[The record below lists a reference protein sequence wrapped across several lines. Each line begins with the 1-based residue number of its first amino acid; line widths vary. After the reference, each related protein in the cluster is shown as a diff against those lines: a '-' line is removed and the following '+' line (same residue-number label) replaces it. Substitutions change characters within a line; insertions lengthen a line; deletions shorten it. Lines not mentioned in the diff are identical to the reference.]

1 MKKNSTLSGILTY
14 VAIVFVIVVINIL
27 LCIPIKNIEKN
38 SANLKV
44 NFENTIKQSQVSD
57 EVKSSYNEYFESMK
71 NEYSLLGR
79 NYTNMVVALLA
90 VVSLGLVVFGLVYRV
105 NSNRNKGIYNAVI
118 LAGITTIFYLMYFAV
133 NFSNT
138 FEKLF

>member
-44 NFENTIKQSQVSD
+44 NFENTIKQSQVSE

>member
-14 VAIVFVIVVINIL
+14 VAIVLVIVVINIL

-44 NFENTIKQSQVSD
+44 NYENTIKQSQVSE
-57 EVKSSYNEYFESMK
+57 EVKNSYNEYLESMK

>member
-14 VAIVFVIVVINIL
+14 VAIVLVIVVINIL

-44 NFENTIKQSQVSD
+44 NFENTIKQSQVSE
-57 EVKSSYNEYFESMK
+57 EVRNSYNEYFESMK

-79 NYTNMVVALLA
+79 NYTNMVVALFA
-90 VVSLGLVVFGLVYRV
+90 VVSLGLVVFGLIYRV

>member
-14 VAIVFVIVVINIL
+14 VAIVLVIVVINIL

-44 NFENTIKQSQVSD
+44 NFENTIKQSQVSE
-57 EVKSSYNEYFESMK
+57 EVKNSYNEYFESMK

-79 NYTNMVVALLA
+79 NYTNMVVALFA
-90 VVSLGLVVFGLVYRV
+90 VVSLGLVVFGLIYRV

>member
-1 MKKNSTLSGILTY
+1 MKKNSTFSGILTY
-14 VAIVFVIVVINIL
+14 VAIIFVIVVINIL
-27 LCIPIKNIEKN
+27 LCVPIKNIEK
-38 SANLKV
+38 SSVNLKM
-44 NFENTIKQSQVSD
+44 NFENTIKQKEISD
-57 EVKSSYNEYFESMK
+57 EVKNSYNEYFENMK
-71 NEYSLLGR
+71 DEYSLLGR

-118 LAGITTIFYLMYFAV
+118 LAGITTIFYLMYFAI

>member
-14 VAIVFVIVVINIL
+14 VAIVFVIVIINIL

-44 NFENTIKQSQVSD
+44 NFENTIKQSQVSE
-57 EVKSSYNEYFESMK
+57 EVKNSYNEYFESMK

-90 VVSLGLVVFGLVYRV
+90 VVSLGVVVFGLIYRV

>member
-14 VAIVFVIVVINIL
+14 VAIVFVIVIINIL

-44 NFENTIKQSQVSD
+44 NFENTIKQSQVSE
-57 EVKSSYNEYFESMK
+57 EVKSSYNEYLESMK

>member
-14 VAIVFVIVVINIL
+14 VAIVFVIVIINIL
-27 LCIPIKNIEKN
+27 LCIPIKSIEKN

-44 NFENTIKQSQVSD
+44 NFENTIKQSQVS
-57 EVKSSYNEYFESMK
+57 EEIKNSYNEYLESMK

>member
-14 VAIVFVIVVINIL
+14 VAIVFVIVIINIL

-44 NFENTIKQSQVSD
+44 NFENTIKQSQVSE
-57 EVKSSYNEYFESMK
+57 EVRNSYNEYFESMK

-79 NYTNMVVALLA
+79 NYTNMVVALFA

>member
-14 VAIVFVIVVINIL
+14 VAIVFVIVIINIL

-44 NFENTIKQSQVSD
+44 NFENTIKQSQVSE
-57 EVKSSYNEYFESMK
+57 EVKNSYNEYLESMK

-90 VVSLGLVVFGLVYRV
+90 VVSLGLVVFGLIYRV

>member
-14 VAIVFVIVVINIL
+14 VAIVFVIVIINIL

-44 NFENTIKQSQVSD
+44 NFENTIKQSQVSE
-57 EVKSSYNEYFESMK
+57 EVKNSYNEYFESMK

-90 VVSLGLVVFGLVYRV
+90 VVSLGLVVFGLIYRV

>member
-14 VAIVFVIVVINIL
+14 VAIVLVIVVINIL

-44 NFENTIKQSQVSD
+44 NFENTIKQSQVSE
-57 EVKSSYNEYFESMK
+57 EVKSSYNEYLESMK

>member
-44 NFENTIKQSQVSD
+44 NFENTIKQSQVS
-57 EVKSSYNEYFESMK
+57 EEIKNSYNEYLESMK

>member
-14 VAIVFVIVVINIL
+14 VAIVFVIVIINIL

-44 NFENTIKQSQVSD
+44 NFENTIKQSQVSE

>member
-14 VAIVFVIVVINIL
+14 VAIVFVIVIINIL
-27 LCIPIKNIEKN
+27 LCIPIKNIEKD

-44 NFENTIKQSQVSD
+44 NFENTIKQNQVSE
-57 EVKSSYNEYFESMK
+57 EVKSSYNEYLESMK

>member
-44 NFENTIKQSQVSD
+44 NFENTIKQSQVS
-57 EVKSSYNEYFESMK
+57 EEIKNSYNEYFESIK

>member
-14 VAIVFVIVVINIL
+14 VAIVFVIVIINIL
-27 LCIPIKNIEKN
+27 LCIPIKSIEKN

-44 NFENTIKQSQVSD
+44 NFENTIKQSQVSQ
-57 EVKSSYNEYFESMK
+57 EVKNSYNEYLESMK

>member
-14 VAIVFVIVVINIL
+14 VAIVLVIVVINIL

-44 NFENTIKQSQVSD
+44 NFENTIKQSQVSE
-57 EVKSSYNEYFESMK
+57 EVKNSYNEYLESMK

-90 VVSLGLVVFGLVYRV
+90 VVSLGLVVFGLIYRV

>member
-14 VAIVFVIVVINIL
+14 VAIVLVIVVINIL

-44 NFENTIKQSQVSD
+44 NFENTIKQSQVSE
-57 EVKSSYNEYFESMK
+57 EVKNSYNEYFESMK

-90 VVSLGLVVFGLVYRV
+90 VVSLGVVVFGLIYRV

>member
-1 MKKNSTLSGILTY
+1 MKRNSTLSGILTY

-44 NFENTIKQSQVSD
+44 NFENTIKQSQVS
-57 EVKSSYNEYFESMK
+57 EEIKNSYNEYFESMK

>member
-14 VAIVFVIVVINIL
+14 VAIVFIIVVINIL

-44 NFENTIKQSQVSD
+44 NFENTIKQSQVSE
-57 EVKSSYNEYFESMK
+57 EVKSSYNEYLESIK

>member
-1 MKKNSTLSGILTY
+1 MKRNSTLSGILTY
-14 VAIVFVIVVINIL
+14 VAIVFVIVIINIL
-27 LCIPIKNIEKN
+27 LCIPIKSIEKN

-44 NFENTIKQSQVSD
+44 NFENTIKQSQVSE
-57 EVKSSYNEYFESMK
+57 EVKSSYNEYLESMK

-90 VVSLGLVVFGLVYRV
+90 VLSLGLVVFGLVYRV